1 MLAIRRMRQ
10 EDVPLV
16 AELEQQTFT
25 DAWSENALSETLAQE
40 QTILLTAFEDKKL
53 IGYVILYY
61 VLEEGEIAR
70 IAVSPDYRRQG
81 VGARLLLEL
90 ESLCLDN
97 GISKL
102 LLDVRESNVAAYSFY
117 EEHGFVK
124 DGIRKNFY
132 TGPKEHAILMSCE
145 IGN

>member
-10 EDVPLV
+10 EDIPFV
-16 AELEQQTFT
+16 AELEKETFT
-25 DAWSENALSETLAQE
+25 DAWSANALLETLAQK
-40 QTILLTAFEDKKL
+40 QTILLVAFEDKKL

-70 IAVSPDYRRQG
+70 IAVSKEHRRQG

-90 ESLCLDN
+90 ESLCADN
-97 GISKL
+97 GISKI
-102 LLDVRESNVAAYSFY
+102 LLDVRESNVSAYSFY
-117 EEHGFVK
+117 EDHGFVK

-132 TGPKEHAILMSCE
+132 TGPTENAILMSCE

>member
-10 EDVPLV
+10 EDIPLV
-16 AELEQQTFT
+16 AELEKETFT
-25 DAWSENALSETLAQE
+25 DAWSANALLETLAQK
-40 QTILLTAFEDKKL
+40 QTILLVAFEDKKL

-70 IAVSPDYRRQG
+70 IAVSKEHRRQG

-90 ESLCLDN
+90 ESLCVDN
-97 GISKL
+97 GISKI
-102 LLDVRESNVAAYSFY
+102 LLDVRESNVSAYSFY
-117 EEHGFVK
+117 EDHGFVK

-132 TGPKEHAILMSCE
+132 TGPTENAILMSCE

>member
-10 EDVPLV
+10 EDIPFV
-16 AELEQQTFT
+16 AELEKQTFS
-25 DAWSENALSETLAQE
+25 DAWSENALSETLAQK

-61 VLEEGEIAR
+61 MLEEGEIAR
-70 IAVSPDYRRQG
+70 IAVSPEHRRQG

-90 ESLCLDN
+90 ESLCADN

-102 LLDVRESNVAAYSFY
+102 LLDVRESNMPAYAFY

-132 TGPKEHAILMSCE
+132 TGPKENAVLMSCE

>member
-10 EDVPLV
+10 EDVAFV
-16 AELEQQTFT
+16 AELERQIFT
-25 DAWSENALSETLAQE
+25 DAWSENALAETLAQK

-70 IAVSPDYRRQG
+70 IAVSPEHRRQG

-90 ESLCLDN
+90 ESLCMDN
-97 GISKL
+97 GISRL
-102 LLDVRESNVAAYSFY
+102 LLDVRESNMSAYSFY
-117 EEHGFVK
+117 EDHGFVK

-132 TGPKEHAILMSCE
+132 AEPTEHAILMSCE

>member
-1 MLAIRRMRQ
+1 MLAIRRMRV
-10 EDVPLV
+10 EDVAPV
-16 AELEQQTFT
+16 AELERQTFS
-25 DAWSENALSETLAQE
+25 DAWSEKSLQETLEQK
-40 QTILLTAFEDKKL
+40 QTILLTAFDDKKL

-70 IAVSPDYRRQG
+70 IAVAPEYRRQG

-90 ESLCLDN
+90 ENLCIDN

-102 LLDVRESNVAAYSFY
+102 LLDVRESNVSAYAFY
-117 EEHGFVK
+117 EDHGFVK

-132 TGPKEHAILMSCE
+132 SAPKEHAILMSCE
-145 IGN
+145 IGS

>member
-1 MLAIRRMRQ
+1 MLVIRRMRE
-10 EDVPLV
+10 EDIPQV
-16 AELEQQTFT
+16 AELERLTFS
-25 DAWSENALSETLAQE
+25 DAWSERSLMETLGQK

-70 IAVSPDYRRQG
+70 IAVSPEHRRQG
-81 VGARLLLEL
+81 VGARMLLEL
-90 ESLCLDN
+90 ESLCVDN

-102 LLDVRESNVAAYSFY
+102 LLDVRESNVSAYAFY
-117 EEHGFVK
+117 EDHGFVK

-132 TGPKEHAILMSCE
+132 TGPTEHAVLMSCE

>member
-10 EDVPLV
+10 EDVTFV
-16 AELEQQTFT
+16 AELERQIFT
-25 DAWSENALSETLAQE
+25 DAWSENALAETLEQK

-70 IAVSPDYRRQG
+70 IAVSPKHRRQG

-90 ESLCLDN
+90 ESLCVDN

-102 LLDVRESNVAAYSFY
+102 LLDVRESNVSAYAFY

-132 TGPKEHAILMSCE
+132 NAPKENAILMSCE

>member
-10 EDVPLV
+10 EDVPFV
-16 AELEQQTFT
+16 AELERQTFT
-25 DAWSENALSETLAQE
+25 DAWSENALSETLAQK

-70 IAVSPDYRRQG
+70 IAVSQEHRRQG

-102 LLDVRESNVAAYSFY
+102 LLDVRESNVSAYSFY

-132 TGPKEHAILMSCE
+132 TEPKEHAVLMSCE

>member
-1 MLAIRRMRQ
+1 MSKL
-10 EDVPLV
+10 D
-16 AELEQQTFT
+16 ELINELCPNGV
-25 DAWSENALSETLAQE
+25 EYKALLETLAQK
-40 QTILLTAFEDKKL
+40 QTILLTAFEDKTL

-70 IAVSPDYRRQG
+70 IAVSADHRRQG

-97 GISKL
+97 GISKI
-102 LLDVRESNVAAYSFY
+102 LLDVRESNVSAYSFY

-132 TGPKEHAILMSCE
+132 RDPKENAVLMSSE
-145 IGN
+145 IGS

>member
-1 MLAIRRMRQ
+1 MLAIRRMRE
-10 EDVPLV
+10 EDIPQV
-16 AELEQQTFT
+16 AELEKVAFS
-25 DAWSENALSETLAQE
+25 DAWSEKSLMETLGQK
-40 QTILLTAFEDKKL
+40 QTILLAAFEDKKL

-70 IAVSPDYRRQG
+70 IAVSPDHRRQG
-81 VGARLLLEL
+81 VGARMLLEL
-90 ESLCLDN
+90 ENLCIDN

-102 LLDVRESNVAAYSFY
+102 LLDVRESNLSARAFY
-117 EEHGFVK
+117 EEHGFVQ

-132 TGPKEHAILMSCE
+132 AGPPEHAVLMSCE

>member
-1 MLAIRRMRQ
+1 MLAIRRMRE
-10 EDVPLV
+10 EDIPQV
-16 AELEQQTFT
+16 AVLEKQTFS
-25 DAWSENALSETLAQE
+25 DAWSEKALTETLAQK

-70 IAVSPDYRRQG
+70 IAVSPEHRRQG
-81 VGARLLLEL
+81 VGARLLFEL
-90 ESLCLDN
+90 ESLCVDN

-102 LLDVRESNVAAYSFY
+102 LLDVRESNAAAYAFY

-132 TGPKEHAILMSCE
+132 TGPTEHAVLMSCE

>member
-10 EDVPLV
+10 EDIPHV
-16 AELEQQTFT
+16 AELERQTFT
-25 DAWSENALSETLAQE
+25 DAWSENALSETLAQK

-70 IAVSPDYRRQG
+70 IAVSKGHRRQG

-90 ESLCLDN
+90 ESLCRDN

-102 LLDVRESNVAAYSFY
+102 LLDVRESNVSAYSFY

-132 TGPKEHAILMSCE
+132 SEPKEHAILMSCE

>member
-10 EDVPLV
+10 DDVPFV
-16 AELEQQTFT
+16 AELEKQTFT
-25 DAWSENALSETLAQE
+25 DAWSENALLETLAQK

-70 IAVSPDYRRQG
+70 IAVSPEHRRQG

-90 ESLCLDN
+90 ESLCMDN

-102 LLDVRESNVAAYSFY
+102 LLDVRESNTSAYAFY
-117 EEHGFVK
+117 EDHGFVK

-132 TGPKEHAILMSCE
+132 TEPKENAILMSCE
-145 IGN
+145 IGS

>member
-10 EDVPLV
+10 EDLSCV
-16 AELEQQTFT
+16 AELEKQIFS
-25 DAWSENALSETLAQE
+25 DAWSEKALAETLAQK
-40 QTILLTAFEDKKL
+40 QTILLSAFEDKKL

-70 IAVSPDYRRQG
+70 IAVSSEHRRQG
-81 VGARLLLEL
+81 VGARMLIEL
-90 ESLCLDN
+90 ESLCRDN
-97 GISKL
+97 GISKI
-102 LLDVRESNVAAYSFY
+102 LLDVRESNVGAHVFY

-132 TGPKEHAILMSCE
+132 TEPREHAVLMSCE

>member
-25 DAWSENALSETLAQE
+25 DAWSENALLETLAQK

-132 TGPKEHAILMSCE
+132 IGPKEHAILMSCE

>member
-10 EDVPLV
+10 EDIPYV
-16 AELEQQTFT
+16 AQLEKDIFS
-25 DAWSENALSETLAQE
+25 DAWSEKALLETLAQK
-40 QTILLTAFEDKKL
+40 QTILLTAFEDKTL

-70 IAVSPDYRRQG
+70 IAVSADHRRQG

-97 GISKL
+97 GISKI
-102 LLDVRESNVAAYSFY
+102 LLDVRESNVSAYSFY

-132 TGPKEHAILMSCE
+132 RDPKENAVLMSSE
-145 IGN
+145 IGS